1 MGTMN
6 GDVVALDVVPLDVIA
21 GITEVV
27 ISGITA
33 GVETDAGGVG
43 SGADAE
49 DAGWLVHPAE
59 KITAIQKKTRI
70 IPE

>member
-1 MGTMN
+1 MGTI
-6 GDVVALDVVPLDVIA
+6 VVALDIVPSGVIA
-21 GITEVV
+21 VITEVV
-27 ISGITA
+27 ISGIIA
-33 GVETDAGGVG
+33 VVETDTGRVG